1 MPSAARAVGL
11 ISVPWA
17 PVSRMSWVV
26 PPPLILAA
34 TTIGWPGVNGM
45 RATPAAGALG
55 AVGSDVAG
63 GGGAGRGFGA
73 PNTPPPPEFGGT
85 PSVTLG
91 EREISRPALPP
102 QNLAGAG
109 ARTPGRKASRGRA
122 VSQVRGRH

>member
-63 GGGAGRGFGA
+63 GGRAGRGRG
-73 PNTPPPPEFGGT
+73 PHGPPPPPGWGGQRRMT
-85 PSVTLG
+85 RGDRAHAPVD
-91 EREISRPALPP
+91 LPP
-102 QNLAGAG
+102 AMLAQ
-109 ARTPGRKASRGRA
+109 T
-122 VSQVRGRH
+122 

>member
-63 GGGAGRGFGA
+63 GGGAGWGCGA
-73 PNTPPPPEFGGT
+73 PTPPPPPELGGA
-85 PSVTLG
+85 PVETLG
-91 EREISRPALPP
+91 DMRFPRASPP
-102 QNLAGAG
+102 PLSFADAGAG
-109 ARTPGRKASRGRA
+109 TAGHKAPGP
-122 VSQVRGRH
+122 